1 MRLNTTENKTMANNG
16 TKWMCVRAK
25 DGAILRKSGNWC
37 WVGPANEIKLYNSA
51 RAASRYGISRITEE
65 DYAEDRGGLREVG
78 KVVPVEPGQY
88 VTMNGTVGRTE
99 AWMEE
104 WTGPKSL
111 HHIGEVCFQCVSK

>member
-1 MRLNTTENKTMANNG
+1 MAKNE

-51 RAASRYGISRITEE
+51 RAASRYGISRITED
-65 DYAEDRGGLREVG
+65 DYAEDCGGLRDVG

-88 VTMNGTVGRTE
+88 VTMTGTVATE
-99 AWMEE
+99 SGDE
-104 WTGPKSL
+104 
-111 HHIGEVCFQCVSK
+111 